1 MSKEYITMDNRCTY
15 TYICE
20 LDKINR
26 NNTILNK
33 DALNFSNAYHNADA
47 DLLTDTTSSL
57 RNDIEELKQYLNN
70 PVTVTTKEK
79 KKRKIK
85 IIVRI

>member
-1 MSKEYITMDNRCTY
+1 MSKEYITMDNRRAY

-33 DALNFSNAYHNADA
+33 DALNFSNEYHDT
-47 DLLTDTTSSL
+47 DLLMDTTSSL
-57 RNDIEELKQYLNN
+57 RSDIEELKQYLNS
-70 PVTVTTKEK
+70 PVTAITKEQ
-79 KKRKIK
+79 KKRKITVR
-85 IIVRI
+85 VRI